1 MPRFARC
8 LWPFGLIAALTP
20 GALSGADPPAATPP
34 VLPLPA
40 AVRSFGSPSVRTRMF
55 FPVRWRRYPNMPIE
69 SQGGNGQG
77 AAGGILSNINVEDAQ
92 QVMEQ
97 TRAAV
102 EHAVETASDFIR
114 ERPILCL
121 AGAVALGYVIGK
133 IVSR

>member
-1 MPRFARC
+1 
-8 LWPFGLIAALTP
+8 
-20 GALSGADPPAATPP
+20 
-34 VLPLPA
+34 
-40 AVRSFGSPSVRTRMF
+40 
-55 FPVRWRRYPNMPIE
+55 MPIE
-69 SQGGNGQG
+69 SQGANGQG
-77 AAGGILSNINVEDAQ
+77 GAGGILSNINVEDAQ

>member
-1 MPRFARC
+1 
-8 LWPFGLIAALTP
+8 
-20 GALSGADPPAATPP
+20 
-34 VLPLPA
+34 
-40 AVRSFGSPSVRTRMF
+40 
-55 FPVRWRRYPNMPIE
+55 
-69 SQGGNGQG
+69 
-77 AAGGILSNINVEDAQ
+77 
-92 QVMEQ
+92 MEQ